1 MAELLGVPSLIIS
14 LFITVILVGFA
25 AFMTGQAIANTWRP
39 AWQMI
44 PYGLMLGFA
53 DRFLIWGL
61 FDDTDGLSV
70 TGYLID
76 TAFLLAV
83 GFAAYRM
90 TLARVM
96 VKQYPWLY
104 DRAGLFGWREKA

>member
-1 MAELLGVPSLIIS
+1 MLALLGVPSLVIT

-44 PYGLMLGFA
+44 PYGLMLGLA

-61 FDDTDGLSV
+61 FDGTDGQSI

-76 TAFLLAV
+76 TTFLMIV
-83 GFAAYRM
+83 GFGAYRM

-96 VKQYPWLY
+96 VKQYPWQY
-104 DRAGLFGWREKA
+104 DRAGLFGWRSKV

>member
-1 MAELLGVPSLIIS
+1 MLELLGVPSLVIS
-14 LFITVILVGFA
+14 FFITVLLVGFA

-39 AWQMI
+39 PWQLI
-44 PYGLMLGFA
+44 PYCLLLGLA

-61 FDDTDGLSV
+61 FDDTDGQSI

-76 TAFLLAV
+76 TAFLMLV
-83 GFAAYRM
+83 GFGAYRM

-96 VKQYPWLY
+96 VKQYPWQY
-104 DRAGLFGWREKA
+104 ERAGLFGWREKA